1 MKVVGSEMLI
11 YKAAVE
17 IRTQMIMIL
26 TKLKLTLV
34 KMMTMMMMIRMMMI
48 RMMMIMTIKE
58 PRVVG

>member
-34 KMMTMMMMIRMMMI
+34 KMMMMIRMMMI